1 MQGCRQSSL
10 GWGWFGIPS
19 LVFIRFP
26 SVAGKADPLVL
37 LLGLYSLLFIR
48 IEGEF
53 RGWGGG
59 GGGLY
64 TYTYTHTHVRDVVV
78 LESFRREVS
87 ECGRRSGPFG
97 VYF

>member
-26 SVAGKADPLVL
+26 SIAGKADPLVL

-53 RGWGGG
+53 
-59 GGGLY
+59 
-64 TYTYTHTHVRDVVV
+64 
-78 LESFRREVS
+78 
-87 ECGRRSGPFG
+87 
-97 VYF
+97 